1 MDYIK
6 LAVSKDKSRESL
18 MYIYRDK
25 DRLIATDGHRMHWK
39 DSTLINTPH
48 YIGGYNGTFPEYLQ
62 AIPTKA
68 PSYKVHFSL
77 DRDQLNQ
84 LKKIRDLI
92 KLTDKYCSV
101 MFGFETSKIS
111 LIVDRPELRLY
122 FDFTVT
128 SITESVKLK
137 LGFNLTYFIDAVEI
151 PSKANKP
158 LELELRG
165 EFDLLII
172 NSDFGTALIMPCK
185 I

>member
-6 LAVSKDKSRESL
+6 LAVSKDASKEPL
-18 MYIYRDK
+18 MHIYRDK
-25 DRLIATDGHRMHWK
+25 DKLMAMDGNRMHWK
-39 DSTLINTPH
+39 NSVLIDTPH
-48 YIGGYNGTFPEYLQ
+48 YIDGYDGTFPDCSR
-62 AIPTKA
+62 IMPTEA
-68 PSYKVHFSL
+68 PSYKVKFSL

-111 LIVDRPELRLY
+111 LIVDRPELRLC

-137 LGFNLTYFIDAVEI
+137 LGFNLNYFIDAVEI
-151 PSKANKP
+151 PSKANKL

-165 EFDLLII
+165 EFDPMII
-172 NSDFGTALIMPCK
+172 NSDIGTALVSPCR

>member
-39 DSTLINTPH
+39 DSTLIDTPH
-48 YIGGYNGTFPEYLQ
+48 YIDGYDGTFPEYLQ
-62 AIPTKA
+62 VIPTKA
-68 PSYKVHFSL
+68 PSYKVHLSL

-92 KLTDKYCSV
+92 KLTDKNCSV
-101 MFGFETSKIS
+101 VFLFETSKIS
-111 LIVDRPELRLY
+111 LIINQSGLRLY

-137 LGFNLTYFIDAVEI
+137 LGFNLNYFIDAVEI

-165 EFDLLII
+165 EFDPMLI
-172 NSDFGTALIMPCK
+172 NSDIGTALVSPCR